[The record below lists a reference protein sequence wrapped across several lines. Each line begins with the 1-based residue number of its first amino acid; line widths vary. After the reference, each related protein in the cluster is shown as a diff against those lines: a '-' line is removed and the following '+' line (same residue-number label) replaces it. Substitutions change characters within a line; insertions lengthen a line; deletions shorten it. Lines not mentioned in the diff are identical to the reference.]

1 MSKKEIKYEICTFCK
16 GNGYV
21 KGQINTGTCI
31 HCDGSGHKEHGS
43 RITNEMFL
51 IIFRDVEG
59 YIDGEIE
66 GWYH

>member
-1 MSKKEIKYEICTFCK
+1 MDKKEIKYEICTFCK
-16 GNGYV
+16 GNGYI

-31 HCDGSGHKEHGS
+31 HCDGSGHKDHGP
-43 RITNEMFL
+43 RINNQLFL
-51 IIFRDVEG
+51 NLIRYVEG

>member
-1 MSKKEIKYEICTFCK
+1 MDKKEIKDEICTFCK

-21 KGQINTGTCI
+21 KRQINTGTCI
-31 HCDGSGHKEHGS
+31 HCDCSGHKEHGS
-43 RITNEMFL
+43 RISNQLFL
-51 IIFRDVEG
+51 NIIRYVEG